1 MSDGNLLASDTD
13 IQDEIPSLSQIEEV
27 SCASDEDQ
35 KHPNSDNSLKR
46 HREITLDMIDD
57 KMEIEEITPKV
68 PQKFEFSL
76 NTINEED
83 SFMAQDSLMDNGCQT
98 SYISSRTDKINS
110 LKQQLN
116 IARNQIANGPSKHQS
131 ILS

>member
-1 MSDGNLLASDTD
+1 MSDRNLLASDSD

-35 KHPNSDNSLKR
+35 KHPNSANSQKR

-57 KMEIEEITPKV
+57 KMEIEEITPKA
-68 PQKFEFSL
+68 PQKIEFSL

-83 SFMAQDSLMDNGCQT
+83 SFMAQDSLIENGCQT

-110 LKQQLN
+110 LKQQLKT
-116 IARNQIANGPSKHQS
+116 ARDQIANEPSKHKS
-131 ILS
+131 ILA